1 MGAHDGHRKRM
12 KARFLRDGA
21 DNLHDHELLEL
32 MLYYAIPRADTN
44 TLSHALLDRF
54 GSLRGVMEASVE
66 ALCDVQGLG
75 AHGATLLK
83 TCAAVYR
90 RMEQQGAESICVL
103 RTAEDA
109 AAYIAP
115 RYRDADCESVH
126 LVCLDARG
134 RVLSCQEIARGL
146 PTQVEISVRRI
157 VELALQHKAQ
167 GVLLFH
173 NHINVGPRPSREDEV
188 VTLQIS
194 EALSSLG
201 ITLTDHIILSETE
214 YFSMSE
220 SGALS
225 HMRRPFS
232 TQAF

>member
-1 MGAHDGHRKRM
+1 M
-12 KARFLRDGA
+12 
-21 DNLHDHELLEL
+21 
-32 MLYYAIPRADTN
+32 
-44 TLSHALLDRF
+44 
-54 GSLRGVMEASVE
+54 
-66 ALCDVQGLG
+66 
-75 AHGATLLK
+75 
-83 TCAAVYR
+83 
-90 RMEQQGAESICVL
+90 
-103 RTAEDA
+103 
-109 AAYIAP
+109 
-115 RYRDADCESVH
+115 
-126 LVCLDARG
+126 
-134 RVLSCQEIARGL
+134 SCQEIARGL

-188 VTLQIS
+188 VTMQIS

-201 ITLTDHIILSETE
+201 ITLADHIILSETE

-232 TQAF
+232 SQAF